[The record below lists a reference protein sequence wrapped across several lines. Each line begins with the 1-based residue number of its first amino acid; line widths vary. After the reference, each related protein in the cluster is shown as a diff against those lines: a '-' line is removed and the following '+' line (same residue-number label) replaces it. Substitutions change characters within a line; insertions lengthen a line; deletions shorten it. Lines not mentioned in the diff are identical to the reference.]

1 VKIDK
6 LSRDDSR
13 FYWTQY
19 IKWTNI
25 WTSNKKY
32 CRDNRVILI

>member
-13 FYWTQY
+13 FYWTKY
-19 IKWTNI
+19 IKWTSI

-32 CRDNRVILI
+32 GGDNRVILI